1 MDGKPL
7 KKEIFLSDQEFLEKV
22 LPAFPRRNAR
32 VLEVK
37 EVPSVYDKQVIQ
49 VKLDTGEPI
58 DLLNFSF
65 HLTHGDM
72 IGCVQEQRNLREAR
86 KKSVVILLSPH
97 TFTNPLKNSMF
108 LNA

>member
-72 IGCVQEQRNLREAR
+72 IEGEPDAYKNKEILERLE
-86 KKSVVILLSPH
+86 KKVW
-97 TFTNPLKNSMF
+97 
-108 LNA
+108 